1 MRGLITKYYFLEV
14 EIKENGMCG
23 LCAVAVLVMMCSIR
37 LHGLPTHLAA
47 RAKLQGS
54 IQSNLTY
61 RSFNMQRSEELV
73 TTTRMWPSDSCPFL
87 PNSRQNSTRVFPNPS
102 GLHIMLLLLL
112 LLLLLVPVCLTARPF
127 RPLSCRGSQRAN
139 PPTGMAAVRPRCPLP
154 ENPTATSATA
164 NSPRICFA
172 IDGGKI
178 MTKHRKKL
186 TWRPSS
192 RTPYS

>member
-54 IQSNLTY
+54 IHSNLTY

-87 PNSRQNSTRVFPNPS
+87 PNFRQNSTRVRYSQIRPAY
-102 GLHIMLLLLL
+102 
-112 LLLLLVPVCLTARPF
+112 VCF
-127 RPLSCRGSQRAN
+127 CFCFYFCFWFLSA
-139 PPTGMAAVRPRCPLP
+139 
-154 ENPTATSATA
+154 
-164 NSPRICFA
+164 
-172 IDGGKI
+172 
-178 MTKHRKKL
+178 
-186 TWRPSS
+186 
-192 RTPYS
+192 